1 MAVYD
6 PNHFCPSWCKCC
18 EENLALKP
26 KPSLVRSH
34 AGGKPNPGLTLMVD
48 MNAPFPQIDGVDTLP
63 PIQLPLQIQSPQY
76 PKGCCMQCGEGPL
89 APLATLTDG
98 SDICAKC
105 R

>member
-26 KPSLVRSH
+26 KPPLVRSH
-34 AGGKPNPGLTLMVD
+34 AGGKPNPGISLMVE
-48 MNAPFPQIDGVDTLP
+48 MNTSFPHIEGVHTLS
-63 PIQLPLQIQSPQY
+63 PIQLPVQTQPTQY
-76 PKGCCMQCGEGPL
+76 PYGCCVQCGEGPL
-89 APLATLTDG
+89 APLATDN
-98 SDICAKC
+98 DDPNICATC